1 MVELGCERLF
11 TDPLAFRL
19 VEGRRVGLVTNP
31 SGVDRRLRATADMLH
46 ARAGVDLAMLFGPE
60 HGIRGDAE
68 DGVAVETAVDFRT
81 GVPAVS
87 LYGER
92 RQPTPEEL
100 DQLDVLLFDIQ
111 DVGVRFYTY
120 LYTMSLAM
128 EACAEAGVPFV
139 VLDRPNPLGGLVVE
153 GNVLDAPAFASFVGR
168 YPIPVRYGLTIGEL
182 AGLFNEEYG
191 IGAELHVVEMRG
203 WRRSMRWRHTALPWV
218 PPSPNMPTPGTVA
231 VYPGMCFFE
240 GTNVSEGRGT
250 ASPFEQIGAPY
261 IDGFLLA
268 GRVEALG
275 LPAAAVRPVFF
286 RPSFGKHE
294 GLSCAG
300 VQLHVTGD
308 EGFSPVRTGFHLL
321 AAVRRGWPEEFE
333 WRTNPEGIHNFDKL
347 AGTDTVREALDAGA
361 EVEDLIERW
370 ARDRRPFEECRR
382 RYLRYGG

>member
-1 MVELGCERLF
+1 MVELGCERLLA
-11 TDPLAFRL
+11 DPRAFRL

-31 SGVDRRLRATADMLH
+31 SGVDRGLRATADVLH
-46 ARAGVDLAMLFGPE
+46 ARPGVELVMLFGPE

-68 DGVAVETAVDFRT
+68 DGVPVETAVDGRT

-92 RQPTPEEL
+92 RQPTPGEL

-128 EACAEAGVPFV
+128 EACAEAGLPFV

-191 IGAELHVVEMRG
+191 IGAELHVVEMGG
-203 WRRSMRWRHTALPWV
+203 WRRSMRWRDTSLAWV
-218 PPSPNMPTPGTVA
+218 PPSPNMPTPETVA

-250 ASPFEQIGAPY
+250 ANPFEQVGAPW
-261 IDGFLLA
+261 IDGYVLA

-286 RPSFGKHE
+286 QPSLGKHE
-294 GLSCAG
+294 GRSCAG
-300 VQLHVTGD
+300 IQLHVTGD

-321 AAVRRGWPEEFE
+321 AEVRRGWAEEFE
-333 WRTNPEGIHNFDKL
+333 WRTNPVGIHNFDKL
-347 AGTDTVREALDAGA
+347 ASTDTVREALDAGA
-361 EVEDLIERW
+361 DVDDLVEEW
-370 ARDRRPFEECRR
+370 ARDRRPFEDCRR
-382 RYLRYGG
+382 RYLRYRG